1 MTIKEPSTKGDKD
14 SGPGG
19 SGVETRL
26 TALGIVY
33 AVLEKGQ
40 YANLALE
47 RTLRR
52 SKLAGLNRH
61 MVTEIVNGSIRMVR
75 HLDWVLDL
83 FLTRPVSKQQPWVR
97 NILRISLY
105 QLLFMDRIPPYACV
119 DDAVKMA
126 KDKAG
131 SRMGAVVN
139 GVLRNYLRNPHSLE
153 IPSNDPV
160 QYLAIKYSY
169 PDWLVK
175 ELLQLADCERV
186 EQLMIYLNQPPAVV
200 LRSNVLRIDRGE
212 LVERL
217 HQEGVGAKAG
227 LNTPWSI
234 HISGLKQ
241 PVTELPSYQSG
252 MFYFQNEGSMLA
264 AAILDPPPGAK
275 VYDLGA
281 GVGGKSTHLAE
292 YMIDQGEVIAVE
304 LHPHKLELLRDNCRR
319 LGIKSVSPRQ
329 CDILELKA
337 EMPLAERVLL
347 DAPCSGWGVLNR
359 RADARWRL
367 EPHALQALPELQYR
381 LLQKASRMVK
391 PGGLLLYST
400 CTINP
405 AENQGVVEAFLQD
418 QTLPFIRQDFAE
430 KIGFFPLEDE
440 DVKQARQGS
449 LTLWPGR
456 YQCDG
461 MFYALMRR
469 LPADE

>member
-1 MTIKEPSTKGDKD
+1 MTIKEPSTGGKNTK
-14 SGPGG
+14 SGG

-33 AVLEKGQ
+33 EVLEKGQ

-52 SKLAGLNRH
+52 SRLIWVDRH
-61 MVTEIVNGSIRMVR
+61 LVTEIVNGSIRMVR

-83 FLTRPVSKQQPWVR
+83 FLARPVSKQQPWVR

-131 SRMGAVVN
+131 RGMGALVN
-139 GVLRNYLRNPHSLE
+139 GVLRNYLRNRHSLE
-153 IPSNDPV
+153 IPAHDPV
-160 QYLAIKYSY
+160 QHLAIKYSY
-169 PDWLVK
+169 PDWLV
-175 ELLQLADCERV
+175 EQLLQLADSERI
-186 EQLMIYLNQPPAVV
+186 EQLLIYLNQPPAVV
-200 LRSNVLRIDRGE
+200 LRSNALRIDRADLLE
-212 LVERL
+212 SLRR
-217 HQEGVGAKAG
+217 EGVACEAGAY
-227 LNTPWSI
+227 TPWSI
-234 HISGLKQ
+234 RICGLKQ

-252 MFYFQNEGSMLA
+252 MFYLQNEGSMLG
-264 AAILDPPPGAK
+264 AAILDPNPEEI

-292 YMIDQGEVIAVE
+292 YMADQGKLMAVE
-304 LHPHKLELLRDNCRR
+304 LHPHKIELLKDNCRR
-319 LGIKSVSPRQ
+319 LGIHMVMPLQ
-329 CDILELKA
+329 TDILELNS

-367 EPHALQALPELQYR
+367 EPAVLKALPELQYR
-381 LLQKASRMVK
+381 LLKNASRLVK

-405 AENQGVVEAFLQD
+405 AENQAVVETFLQD
-418 QTLPFIRQDFAE
+418 TVIPYTLEGFAD
-430 KIGFFPLEDE
+430 KISFFPLHDE
-440 DVKQARQGS
+440 DIENARRGS
-449 LTLWPGR
+449 LTIWPGR

>member
-1 MTIKEPSTKGDKD
+1 MTIKEPSSSGKNTK
-14 SGPGG
+14 PGG

-33 AVLEKGQ
+33 EVLEKGQ

-47 RTLRR
+47 RTLRH
-52 SKLAGLNRH
+52 SKLAWIDRH
-61 MVTEIVNGSIRMVR
+61 LVTEIVNGSIRMVR

-83 FLTRPVSKQQPWVR
+83 FLARPISKQQPWVR

-126 KDKAG
+126 KDKVG
-131 SRMGAVVN
+131 RGMGALVN
-139 GVLRNYLRNPHSLE
+139 GVLRNYLRNRHGLK
-153 IPSNDPV
+153 IPDHDSG
-160 QYLAIKYSY
+160 QHLAIKYSY
-169 PDWLVK
+169 PDWLVQ
-175 ELLQLADCERV
+175 ELLQLADRERI
-186 EQLMIYLNQPPAVV
+186 EQLLIYLNQPAAVV
-200 LRSNVLRIDRGE
+200 LRSNALRVTRGE
-212 LVERL
+212 LLDRL
-217 HQEGVGAKAG
+217 HREGVAAEAG
-227 LNTPWSI
+227 VYTPWSV

-252 MFYFQNEGSMLA
+252 MFYLQNEGSMLG
-264 AAILDPPPGAK
+264 AAILDPNPEEM

-292 YMIDQGEVIAVE
+292 YMADKGKLTAVE
-304 LHPHKLELLRDNCRR
+304 LYPHKIELLKDNCRR
-319 LGIKSVSPRQ
+319 LGINIVIPLQ
-329 CDILELKA
+329 GDILELDSA
-337 EMPLAERVLL
+337 MPRAERVLL

-367 EPHALQALPELQYR
+367 EPQSLQALPELQYR
-381 LLQKASRMVK
+381 LLKNASRLVK

-405 AENQGVVEAFLQD
+405 AENQGVVESFLQD
-418 QTLPFIRQDFAE
+418 TAIPFALEGFAD
-430 KIGFFPLEDE
+430 KISFFPLHDE
-440 DVKQARQGS
+440 DVENARRGS
-449 LTLWPGR
+449 LTIWPGR